1 MNNGLNVY
9 SEIGKLKTVLLHRPD
24 FELENLIPDILER
37 LLFDDIPY
45 LKIAQEEHDA
55 FAKILRDNGVEVLYL
70 ADLAAESLIN
80 DEVRNNFIMD
90 FVNDLKFV
98 GKKRD
103 MILKFLSDIKDNK
116 ELVSK
121 MMAGIR
127 KDEVKGYRGSFF
139 DVFDYDYPFAVD
151 PMPNLYF
158 TRDSFSIIGNGVSIN
173 HMRTVTRS
181 RETLFGK
188 YIFKYNF
195 RFKDKAVP
203 IWYNRDDTTCIEGG
217 DILILSK
224 DTVAVGISERT
235 DAESVEKLAKNLFSN
250 NEFFKTI
257 LAFNIPRKRAFMH
270 LDTVFTMIDIDKFV
284 MHPEIEGPL
293 TTYAIKKKNAN
304 DLSIELENIDIDK
317 LLAKYLNLDKV
328 SVIKCGGDDLIA
340 SSREQWNDGSN
351 TLAISPGEV
360 ICYSRNI
367 VTNKILE
374 DSGIKIH
381 TMPSSELSRGRG
393 GPRCMSMP
401 FDRDDL

>member
-1 MNNGLNVY
+1 
-9 SEIGKLKTVLLHRPD
+9 
-24 FELENLIPDILER
+24 
-37 LLFDDIPY
+37 
-45 LKIAQEEHDA
+45 
-55 FAKILRDNGVEVLYL
+55 
-70 ADLAAESLIN
+70 
-80 DEVRNNFIMD
+80 MD
-90 FVNDLKFV
+90 FVNDLHFV
-98 GKKRD
+98 GKKKD
-103 MILKFLSDIKDNK
+103 IILKFLSDIKDNK
-116 ELVSK
+116 ELVLK

-127 KDEVKGYRGSFF
+127 KDEVKDYRGSFF

-158 TRDSFSIIGNGVSIN
+158 TRDTFSIIGNGVSIN

-188 YIFKYNF
+188 YIFEYNP
-195 RFKDKAVP
+195 RFKDKTVP

-217 DILILSK
+217 DISVLSK
-224 DTVAVGISERT
+224 DTVAIGISERT
-235 DAESVEKLAKNLFSN
+235 DAESVEKIAKNLFSN
-250 NEFFKTI
+250 NKFFKTV

-270 LDTVFTMIDIDKFV
+270 LDTVFTMIDRDKFV

-293 TTYAIKKKNAN
+293 TTYAIKKKNDN
-304 DLSIELENIDIDK
+304 NLSIKMEDIEINE
-317 LLAKYLNLDKV
+317 LLAKYLHVDKV
-328 SVIKCGGDDLIA
+328 SVIKCGGNDSIA
-340 SSREQWNDGSN
+340 ASREQWNDGSN

-367 VTNKILE
+367 ITNKILE

-401 FDRDDL
+401 FNREDL

>member
-80 DEVRNNFIMD
+80 DEVRNNFIID

-188 YIFKYNF
+188 YIFKY
-195 RFKDKAVP
+195 
-203 IWYNRDDTTCIEGG
+203 
-217 DILILSK
+217 
-224 DTVAVGISERT
+224 
-235 DAESVEKLAKNLFSN
+235 
-250 NEFFKTI
+250 
-257 LAFNIPRKRAFMH
+257 
-270 LDTVFTMIDIDKFV
+270 
-284 MHPEIEGPL
+284 
-293 TTYAIKKKNAN
+293 
-304 DLSIELENIDIDK
+304 
-317 LLAKYLNLDKV
+317 
-328 SVIKCGGDDLIA
+328 
-340 SSREQWNDGSN
+340 
-351 TLAISPGEV
+351 
-360 ICYSRNI
+360 RNI
-367 VTNKILE
+367 FYDFE
-374 DSGIKIH
+374 
-381 TMPSSELSRGRG
+381 
-393 GPRCMSMP
+393 
-401 FDRDDL
+401 